1 MGRYYSGDIEGKFWF
16 AVQSS
21 GDPAFFGLD
30 SIEPEVTTYYGNKDD
45 HLEAVQ
51 HAVDD
56 CCTKLH
62 TTRENFLKFKEENEY
77 IKVEKMIEEKV
88 IKDIG
93 TKDTQVWLARLDLGL
108 KIEKCIEDTGECE
121 FDAEH

>member
-1 MGRYYSGDIEGKFWF
+1 METPHFLGWIVLSLKL
-16 AVQSS
+16 Q
-21 GDPAFFGLD
+21 P
-30 SIEPEVTTYYGNKDD
+30 
-45 HLEAVQ
+45 
-51 HAVDD
+51 
-56 CCTKLH
+56 TKLH

-93 TKDTQVWLARLDLGL
+93 VRDTQEWLARLDLGI
-108 KIEKCIEDTGECE
+108 KIEKCIEDNGECE